1 LSRLYYDHGRR
12 IPADMV
18 LYPRLACAAAALQD
32 QESPFMQDNTSS
44 PRLTVLTGDRPTGAL
59 HLGHY
64 VGSLKTRLALQETHQ
79 QFVLVADTQAMT
91 DNAHD
96 PDKVRRNVL
105 EVALDYLAVGIDPHK
120 TTIAV
125 QSALPALAELTL
137 LYLNFVTVARLERNP
152 TIKEEIQARG
162 FGRDIPAGF
171 LCYPVAQAA
180 DITAFRADVVP
191 VGEDQAPL
199 IEQTNE
205 IVRRINRQVGAE
217 VLPEAE
223 ALIPQM
229 GRLPGVDGKAKMSK
243 SQNNSIPLSSSPDA
257 IRDAV
262 KRMYT
267 DPNHLRASDPGTVEG
282 NIVFTYLDVFDEDRA
297 TVERLKAEYRA
308 GGLGDMV
315 VKRRLEEQLQALLA
329 PIREQ
334 REQLAR
340 DPGYVFDVLRDGTGR
355 AKAVTQRTLDEV
367 RAALGTFSFDAV
379 TR

>member
-1 LSRLYYDHGRR
+1 MSN
-12 IPADMV
+12 PAKK
-18 LYPRLACAAAALQD
+18 PI
-32 QESPFMQDNTSS
+32 
-44 PRLTVLTGDRPTGAL
+44 VLTGDRTTGPL
-59 HLGHY
+59 HLGHF
-64 VGSLKTRLALQETHQ
+64 VGSLQSRVKLQDEAEQYLLLAD
-79 QFVLVADTQAMT
+79 AQAMT
-91 DNAHD
+91 DNVGRHV
-96 PDKVRRNVL
+96 KVSENVL
-105 EVALDYLAVGIDPHK
+105 EVALDYLAVGIDPRK

-152 TIKEEIQARG
+152 TIKEEIQARN

-180 DITAFRADVVP
+180 DITGFKAHVVP

-205 IVRRINRQVGAE
+205 IVRRINRQVGKD

-223 ALIPQM
+223 ALIPTM

-243 SQNNSIPLSSSPDA
+243 SQGNSIPLSSSADA
-257 IRDAV
+257 IRDSV
-262 KRMYT
+262 KSMYT

-282 NIVFTYLDVFDEDRA
+282 NVVFTYLDAFDGDRA

-315 VKRRLEEQLQALLA
+315 VKRRLEEQLQTLIA
-329 PIREQ
+329 PIRER
-334 REQLAR
+334 REQFAR
-340 DPGYVFDVLRDGTGR
+340 DPGYVFDMLREGTQR
-355 AKAVTQRTLDEV
+355 AKDVTQATLDEV

-379 TR
+379 VR